1 MSISLTYVKAFW
13 GSRFDATV
21 LAPQFAAC
29 EGGPAITVHLD
40 SGRTVH
46 GTVSVSGG
54 WQPVYMLLP
63 TETDGRGW
71 ILLTTQDEVTQ

>member
-1 MSISLTYVKAFW
+1 MISLAYVRAFW
-13 GSRFDATV
+13 GSRFDSSA
-21 LAPQFAAC
+21 LAPQFR
-29 EGGPAITVHLD
+29 GLDGQQVTVRLS

-63 TETDGRGW
+63 TETTGKGW
-71 ILLTTQDEVTQ
+71 IPLIAQDTVTP